1 MCPSGGMA
9 DAAVSKTVVSRR
21 ASSTLASGTSLS
33 ILQGGPLGRLFRSL
47 SKKRPKGVV
56 LVVQM
61 QEMRETILRVRKP
74 QWLLTP
80 AEREDEASPLAPAR
94 LATLNTVDQHE
105 KRRDAPHARGASLR
119 KRCRKKRSV
128 IPLSQPS
135 ASSQWRQSSSR
146 PSQRARSPARTA
158 ALRESPAA
166 PARARCR
173 SS

>member
-21 ASSTLASGTSLS
+21 ASSTLASGTSFLDFAR
-33 ILQGGPLGRLFRSL
+33 RLFGSPFSFSIKRRPSRESPCHSNAGDARNRPAGAQTAMAADVSRARRRSQPAGT
-47 SKKRPKGVV
+47 RPIGN
-56 LVVQM
+56 L
-61 QEMRETILRVRKP
+61 EHRG
-74 QWLLTP
+74 
-80 AEREDEASPLAPAR
+80 PAR
-94 LATLNTVDQHE
+94 
-105 KRRDAPHARGASLR
+105 KRRDAPHARDASLR

-158 ALRESPAA
+158 ARRESPAA